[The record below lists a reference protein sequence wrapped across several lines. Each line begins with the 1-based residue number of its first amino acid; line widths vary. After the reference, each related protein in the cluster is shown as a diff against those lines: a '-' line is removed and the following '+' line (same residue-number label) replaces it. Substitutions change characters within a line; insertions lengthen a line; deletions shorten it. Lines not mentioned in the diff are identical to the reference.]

1 MVFSNQLAQVFVNKE
16 ILLAISYP
24 IRRDPTVVSFA
35 LCCIMLSYSYICI
48 GSVSATGA
56 VRSTVGLVKSGVSDG
71 LLK

>member
-24 IRRDPTVVSFA
+24 IRRDTTVVSFA
-35 LCCIMLSYSYICI
+35 LCCMMLSYSYI